1 MARKPGS
8 HVTIL
13 IYRGLLSH
21 YNNNLYAFTF
31 WSFMPAIS
39 PAELICLQNLPNHA
53 FQKGL
58 VDGLVTDF
66 SNLGRQ
72 QEMNDSIRCHSPMH
86 LGK

>member
-1 MARKPGS
+1 MTRKPGS

-21 YNNNLYAFTF
+21 YNNNLYAFTSL
-31 WSFMPAIS
+31 SFMREIS
-39 PAELICLQNLPNHA
+39 SAELICPQNLPNHA

-72 QEMNDSIRCHSPMH
+72 QRMNGSIRFHSPLH

>member
-1 MARKPGS
+1 MTRKPRS

-21 YNNNLYAFTF
+21 YNNNLHAFTSL
-31 WSFMPAIS
+31 SFMREIS
-39 PAELICLQNLPNHA
+39 SAELICLQKLLNHA

-72 QEMNDSIRCHSPMH
+72 QEMNDSIRFHFHS
-86 LGK
+86 

>member
-1 MARKPGS
+1 MGASLLALAKS
-8 HVTIL
+8 
-13 IYRGLLSH
+13 IY
-21 YNNNLYAFTF
+21 YAFTF
-31 WSFMPAIS
+31 WSFMPEIS

-58 VDGLVTDF
+58 VDGLVTEF

-72 QEMNDSIRCHSPMH
+72 QEMNDSIRFHSPMD

>member
-1 MARKPGS
+1 MTRKPGS

-13 IYRGLLSH
+13 IYRGLLSNF
-21 YNNNLYAFTF
+21 NNNLYAFTF
-31 WSFMPAIS
+31 LSFMPEIS
-39 PAELICLQNLPNHA
+39 PAELICLQNLPNHP

-72 QEMNDSIRCHSPMH
+72 QEMNDSIRCHFHS
-86 LGK
+86 

>member
-1 MARKPGS
+1 MTRKPGS

-13 IYRGLLSH
+13 IYRGLLSNF
-21 YNNNLYAFTF
+21 NNNLYAFTF
-31 WSFMPAIS
+31 LSFMPEIS
-39 PAELICLQNLPNHA
+39 PAELICRQNLPNHA

-72 QEMNDSIRCHSPMH
+72 QEMNDSIRCHFDS
-86 LGK
+86 

>member
-1 MARKPGS
+1 MTRKPQS

-21 YNNNLYAFTF
+21 YNNNLYAFTSL
-31 WSFMPAIS
+31 SFKPEIS
-39 PAELICLQNLPNHA
+39 SDELICPQNLPNHA

-58 VDGLVTDF
+58 VDGLVIDF

-72 QEMNDSIRCHSPMH
+72 QEMNDSIRFHFHS
-86 LGK
+86 

>member
-1 MARKPGS
+1 MIRKPRS

-21 YNNNLYAFTF
+21 YNNNLYAFTSL
-31 WSFMPAIS
+31 SFMPEIS
-39 PAELICLQNLPNHA
+39 SAELIRLQNLLNHT

-72 QEMNDSIRCHSPMH
+72 QEMNDRIRFHFHS
-86 LGK
+86 

>member
-1 MARKPGS
+1 MIRKPRS

-13 IYRGLLSH
+13 INRGLLSH
-21 YNNNLYAFTF
+21 YNNNLYAFTSL
-31 WSFMPAIS
+31 SFMPEIS
-39 PAELICLQNLPNHA
+39 PAELICLQNLLNQA

-72 QEMNDSIRCHSPMH
+72 QEMNDSIRFHFHSCQY
-86 LGK
+86 

>member
-1 MARKPGS
+1 M
-8 HVTIL
+8 
-13 IYRGLLSH
+13 
-21 YNNNLYAFTF
+21 
-31 WSFMPAIS
+31 SFMPEIS

-72 QEMNDSIRCHSPMH
+72 QEMNESIRCHFHSWQY
-86 LGK
+86 

>member
-1 MARKPGS
+1 MTRKPGS

-31 WSFMPAIS
+31 WSFMPEIS
-39 PAELICLQNLPNHA
+39 PAEIICLQNLSNHA

-72 QEMNDSIRCHSPMH
+72 QEMNDGIRFHSPMH

>member
-1 MARKPGS
+1 MTRKPGS

-13 IYRGLLSH
+13 IYRGLLSNF
-21 YNNNLYAFTF
+21 NNNLNAFTF
-31 WSFMPAIS
+31 LSFMPEIS

-72 QEMNDSIRCHSPMH
+72 QEMNESIRCHFHS
-86 LGK
+86 

>member
-1 MARKPGS
+1 MTRKPGS

-13 IYRGLLSH
+13 IYRGLLSNF
-21 YNNNLYAFTF
+21 NNNLYAFTF
-31 WSFMPAIS
+31 LSFMIEIS
-39 PAELICLQNLPNHA
+39 PAELICLQNLTNHA

-72 QEMNDSIRCHSPMH
+72 QEMNESIRCHFHS
-86 LGK
+86 

>member
-1 MARKPGS
+1 MTRKPRS

-13 IYRGLLSH
+13 IHRGLLSH
-21 YNNNLYAFTF
+21 YNNNLYAF
-31 WSFMPAIS
+31 
-39 PAELICLQNLPNHA
+39 NLLNHA

-58 VDGLVTDF
+58 VDNLVTNF

-72 QEMNDSIRCHSPMH
+72 QEINDSVRFHFTPSPIH

>member
-1 MARKPGS
+1 MTRKPRS

-13 IYRGLLSH
+13 IHRGLLSH
-21 YNNNLYAFTF
+21 YNNNLYAFT
-31 WSFMPAIS
+31 SLRFMLEIS
-39 PAELICLQNLPNHA
+39 SAKLICLQNLLNHA

-72 QEMNDSIRCHSPMH
+72 QEMNDSIRFHFHS
-86 LGK
+86 